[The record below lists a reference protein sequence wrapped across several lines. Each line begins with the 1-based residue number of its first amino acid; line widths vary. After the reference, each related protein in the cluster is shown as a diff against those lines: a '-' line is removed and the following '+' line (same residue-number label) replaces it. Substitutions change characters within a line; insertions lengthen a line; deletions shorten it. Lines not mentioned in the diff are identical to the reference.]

1 MTKVEICLIHYYHQ
15 LYTYQSNKYFVYR
28 YAQVNAHKQQNPK
41 LKTLLAM
48 GGWTAGS
55 VIYSNM
61 ASTASNRK
69 EFIDSAIEWLRRYDF
84 DGLDMDWEYPANRGG
99 KPSDKT
105 NFGLLCKVN
114 KNETSL

>member
-1 MTKVEICLIHYYHQ
+1 
-15 LYTYQSNKYFVYR
+15 VYR

-99 KPSDKT
+99 KPSDKA

-114 KNETSL
+114 E

>member
-1 MTKVEICLIHYYHQ
+1 
-15 LYTYQSNKYFVYR
+15 
-28 YAQVNAHKQQNPK
+28 
-41 LKTLLAM
+41 M

-69 EFIDSAIEWLRRYDF
+69 EFIDSAIEWLRKYDF

-99 KPSDKT
+99 KPEDKT

-114 KNETSL
+114 EKMIVRVFDLKKKLQRTYMI

>member
-1 MTKVEICLIHYYHQ
+1 MSYIIYPIFLPLFLRVFLFLLVI
-15 LYTYQSNKYFVYR
+15 FR

-99 KPSDKT
+99 KPSDKA
-105 NFGLLCKVN
+105 NFGLLCKVHVD
-114 KNETSL
+114 